1 MKKLKKMMAAI
12 MAVMLTMNTGISV
25 FAGNSAGDNA
35 GGTAADYTLS
45 SPGIEKEGNQGMVS
59 EQRVTYD
66 CVWFGSYPQTEVKE
80 GDSAYASLKAATG
93 WDANNDI
100 VIGGTKYRRMQ
111 KGDATYATS
120 GSSNYYDW
128 EDGTT
133 YHYFRYEPVK
143 WRVLETDGS
152 TAMLLSDVALDDQ
165 MYNTEYKDTTWETST
180 IRSWL
185 NGYGAGDNQES
196 MDYSSRNFIDSA
208 FSKAEQDAIAD
219 TNVANDDNIN
229 YGTEGGNDTSD
240 KLFLLSEK
248 EACTETAAVHGF
260 ASSGSKCDEARRCK
274 SSDYAKAM
282 GVYSSTSEGY
292 KGNCY
297 WWLRSPGASGD
308 NAIFVSSD
316 GNIYS
321 SGINV
326 DINYYNGVRVAL
338 NLNLTSSN
346 LYTYAGTV
354 CSDGKVSEPEGMGDF
369 SLSSPRIKPATAAG
383 QKVTYDC
390 VWFGSYPQTEVK
402 GGDSAYVS
410 LQDATGW
417 DANNDIVI
425 NGTKYRRMQ
434 KGDAT
439 YATSGYSWY
448 YDWEDDTTYHY
459 FRYEPVKWRVL
470 ETDGSTAMLLSDVAL
485 DDQMYNTEYKDTTWE
500 TSTIR
505 SWLNGYGAGDNQESM
520 DYSSRNFIDSAF
532 SKAEQDAIADTNVA
546 NDDNINYGTE
556 GGNDTSD
563 KLFLLSEKE
572 ACTETAA
579 VHGFV
584 SDYDTYDEARRCK
597 SSDYAKAMGVESNT
611 GEKYKGNC
619 YWWLRSPGDS
629 GDHARDV
636 YNDGSISNF
645 GHYVYY
651 SHNGVRVALN
661 LNLTSSNLYN
671 YAGTVCTD
679 GTVDEVGGAA
689 PIPPLPTTK
698 IKLNTT
704 ARTMLAGGRLTLK
717 AKVTTDAKGI
727 KVKWSSSDSKV
738 ASVTSKGTVTA
749 NKKGTA
755 KITAATTDG
764 KKATCKITVKAAPK
778 SIKLNRTKLTLKKG
792 KAFNLK
798 YTITKN
804 TYTTV
809 TYKTSSKKV
818 ATVSSS
824 GKVTAKKKGT
834 AIITAA
840 TLNGKT
846 AKCKVTVK

>member
-12 MAVMLTMNTGISV
+12 MAVILTANTGVSV
-25 FAGNSAGDNA
+25 FAGNSAEDNA
-35 GGTAADYTLS
+35 NGTAADYTLS
-45 SPGIEKEGNQGMVS
+45 SPRIVLSMEAG
-59 EQRVTYD
+59 QRVTYE
-66 CVWFGSYPQTEVKE
+66 CLWFGRYPQTEVKE
-80 GDSAYASLKAATG
+80 GDSAYASLQAATG

-100 VIGGTKYRRMQ
+100 VIDGTKYRRMQ

-120 GSSNYYDW
+120 G
-128 EDGTT
+128 
-133 YHYFRYEPVK
+133 
-143 WRVLETDGS
+143 
-152 TAMLLSDVALDDQ
+152 
-165 MYNTEYKDTTWETST
+165 
-180 IRSWL
+180 
-185 NGYGAGDNQES
+185 NGN
-196 MDYSSRNFIDSA
+196 
-208 FSKAEQDAIAD
+208 
-219 TNVANDDNIN
+219 
-229 YGTEGGNDTSD
+229 
-240 KLFLLSEK
+240 
-248 EACTETAAVHGF
+248 
-260 ASSGSKCDEARRCK
+260 
-274 SSDYAKAM
+274 
-282 GVYSSTSEGY
+282 
-292 KGNCY
+292 
-297 WWLRSPGASGD
+297 
-308 NAIFVSSD
+308 
-316 GNIYS
+316 
-321 SGINV
+321 
-326 DINYYNGVRVAL
+326 
-338 NLNLTSSN
+338 
-346 LYTYAGTV
+346 
-354 CSDGKVSEPEGMGDF
+354 
-369 SLSSPRIKPATAAG
+369 
-383 QKVTYDC
+383 
-390 VWFGSYPQTEVK
+390 
-402 GGDSAYVS
+402 
-410 LQDATGW
+410 
-417 DANNDIVI
+417 
-425 NGTKYRRMQ
+425 
-434 KGDAT
+434 
-439 YATSGYSWY
+439 Y

-470 ETDGSTAMLLSDVAL
+470 ETDGRTAMLLSDVALDAQMYNTKYEDTTWETSTIRSWLNGYGAGNNQESTDYSSRNFIDSAFSKAEQDAIVDTNVANDDNIYWGTEGGNDTADKLFLLSEKETYTETAAVHGFVSGKYTYDEARRCKSSDYAKAMGVWSSTREAYKGNCYWWLRSPGFSGDCAIIVRRDGDIGDDGDNVGNYDDGVRVALNLNLSSSNLCRFAGTVCSNGTVDEGEVTGEVIGKDFFLINPQIDSSIEKATYDCVWFGSYPQTEVKEGDSIYASLQAAAGWDANNDIVIDGTKYRRMQKGDATYATSGDDNYYDWEDDTTYHYFRYEPVKWRVLEADGSTAMLLSDVAL
-485 DDQMYNTEYKDTTWE
+485 DDQMYNIEYKDTTWE

-505 SWLNGYGAGDNQESM
+505 SWLNGYGPENNQESI

-532 SKAEQDAIADTNVA
+532 SKAEQYAIADTNVV
-546 NDDNINYGTE
+546 NDDNIKYGTE

-572 ACTETAA
+572 VYTGTAA
-579 VHGFV
+579 VHGFD
-584 SDYDTYDEARRCK
+584 SSRNKCDEARMCK
-597 SSDYAKAMGVESNT
+597 SSDYAKAMGVCSST
-611 GEKYKGNC
+611 YGEYKGNC
-619 YWWLRSPGDS
+619 NWWLRSPGYS
-629 GDHARDV
+629 GVNAIYVHD
-636 YNDGSISNF
+636 YGSIFNN
-645 GHYVYY
+645 GNNVNYNN
-651 SHNGVRVALN
+651 NGVRVALN

-704 ARTMLAGGRLTLK
+704 AKTMLAGGRLTLK

-738 ASVTSKGTVTA
+738 ASVTSKGIVTA

-792 KAFNLK
+792 KTFNLK

-834 AIITAA
+834 AVITAV

>member
-1 MKKLKKMMAAI
+1 MMAAI
-12 MAVMLTMNTGISV
+12 MAVMLAVNTGVSV
-25 FAGNSAGDNA
+25 FAGNSAEYNA
-35 GGTAADYTLS
+35 NGTAADYT
-45 SPGIEKEGNQGMVS
+45 
-59 EQRVTYD
+59 
-66 CVWFGSYPQTEVKE
+66 
-80 GDSAYASLKAATG
+80 
-93 WDANNDI
+93 
-100 VIGGTKYRRMQ
+100 
-111 KGDATYATS
+111 
-120 GSSNYYDW
+120 
-128 EDGTT
+128 
-133 YHYFRYEPVK
+133 
-143 WRVLETDGS
+143 
-152 TAMLLSDVALDDQ
+152 
-165 MYNTEYKDTTWETST
+165 
-180 IRSWL
+180 
-185 NGYGAGDNQES
+185 
-196 MDYSSRNFIDSA
+196 
-208 FSKAEQDAIAD
+208 
-219 TNVANDDNIN
+219 
-229 YGTEGGNDTSD
+229 
-240 KLFLLSEK
+240 
-248 EACTETAAVHGF
+248 
-260 ASSGSKCDEARRCK
+260 
-274 SSDYAKAM
+274 
-282 GVYSSTSEGY
+282 
-292 KGNCY
+292 
-297 WWLRSPGASGD
+297 
-308 NAIFVSSD
+308 
-316 GNIYS
+316 
-321 SGINV
+321 
-326 DINYYNGVRVAL
+326 
-338 NLNLTSSN
+338 
-346 LYTYAGTV
+346 
-354 CSDGKVSEPEGMGDF
+354 
-369 SLSSPRIKPATAAG
+369 LSSPRIKPATAAG

-402 GGDSAYVS
+402 EDDSAYAL
-410 LQDATGW
+410 LQAATGW

-425 NGTKYRRMQ
+425 DGTKYRRMQ

-439 YATSGYSWY
+439 YATSGDSDY
-448 YDWEDDTTYHY
+448 YDWEDGTTYHY
-459 FRYEPVKWRVL
+459 FRCEPVKWRVL

-485 DDQMYNTEYKDTTWE
+485 DDQMYNTENIDTTWE

-505 SWLNGYGAGDNQESM
+505 SWLNGYGPGDNQEST

-532 SKAEQDAIADTNVA
+532 SKAEQDAIVITNVV
-546 NDDNINYGTE
+546 NDDNIEYATE

-572 ACTETAA
+572 IYTETAA

-597 SSDYAKAMGVESNT
+597 SSDYAKAMGVESEND
-611 GEKYKGNC
+611 EKYKGNC
-619 YWWLRSPGDS
+619 KWWLRSPGYAGDDAVNVHQDGYVSRNGYNGDNVNDNKRGVRVALNLNLSLPNLYTYAGVVCSFGKGNEAEGNEDFSLDNPRIEKDGNKGMVSEQRATYDCVWFGSYPQTEVKSHDSVYALLQSTTGWDVNNDIIINGTKYRKVRNDGTTYRYFRYEPVKWRVLETDGSTAMLLSDVALDVQMHNTECRNTTWETSTIRSWLNGYGAGDNQQSTDYSSRNFIDSAFITAEQSAIVTTDVANDDNIYWETEGGNDTTDKIFLLSEKEVYTETAAVHGFVSDCSTITDDEARMCNSSDYAKAKGLWSDYKGHCRWWLRSPGDS
-629 GDHARDV
+629 GDNAVKVGNSGSVGSSGLNVDDV
-636 YNDGSISNF
+636 NT
-645 GHYVYY
+645 
-651 SHNGVRVALN
+651 GVRVALN
-661 LNLTSSNLYN
+661 LNLASSNLYT

-679 GTVDEVGGAA
+679 GTVNETA
-689 PIPPLPTTK
+689 PPTPEPLPSTTK

-704 ARTMLAGGRLTLK
+704 AKTMLAGGRLTLK

-792 KAFNLK
+792 KTFNLK

-834 AIITAA
+834 AVITAA